1 MARNRRPSARRGHER
16 DDNVKMGVTLSE
28 LPAVAGR
35 YLLTFGVADVL
46 DIAIMVFALY
56 KVLTLVQTTKAASLL
71 KGLFVF
77 LAVLLLSYLFHL
89 NGISYLLSKMVEWGV
104 LALIILFQPEI
115 RRILEEM
122 GSRRILAFFTH
133 TENVSALEQTIGQ
146 TVLACTEMSQSR
158 TGALIV
164 FEREILLDDMVR
176 SGTVLDAS
184 VSSELLKNIFFVKA
198 PMHDGAVIIR
208 HGRVLGAGCM
218 LPLSKNVNLS
228 RDLGMRHRAGIGMSE
243 NSDAVVV
250 IVSEE
255 TGAISVAIGGM
266 LKRHLKTEILEN
278 LLRNELLPQEEAETD
293 KQKFSLSGLL
303 RSKKSGGA

>member
-1 MARNRRPSARRGHER
+1 M
-16 DDNVKMGVTLSE
+16 NVTFAQVSGWV
-28 LPAVAGR
+28 VR
-35 YLLTFGVADVL
+35 YLLTIRISDIL
-46 DIAIMVFALY
+46 DIAIMAFVLY
-56 KVLTLVQTTKAASLL
+56 KIFTLVQSTKAASLV
-71 KGLFVF
+71 KGLLIF
-77 LAVLLLSYLFHL
+77 LAALVLSSALHL
-89 NGISYLLSKMVEWGV
+89 NGINYIMTRMVNLGL

-115 RRILEEM
+115 RRVLV
-122 GSRRILAFFTH
+122 AFFIH
-133 TENVSALEQTIGQ
+133 EESASTMEQAIGQ

-176 SGTVLDAS
+176 SGTVLDAA
-184 VSSELLKNIFFVKA
+184 VSAELLKNIFFVKA
-198 PMHDGAVIIR
+198 PMHDGAVIVR

-255 TGAISVAIGGM
+255 TGSISVAIGGM
-266 LKRHLKTEILEN
+266 LKRHLKPETLEN
-278 LLRNELLPQEEAETD
+278 LLRNELLPREEDSED
-293 KQKFSLSGLL
+293 RLKFNLLNLL
-303 RSKKSGGA
+303 RSKKNGGEEDA

>member
-1 MARNRRPSARRGHER
+1 MLSVWIE
-16 DDNVKMGVTLSE
+16 NVW
-28 LPAVAGR
+28 R
-35 YLLTFGVADVL
+35 YLLLTRVTDLLDVAL
-46 DIAIMVFALY
+46 MAFLLY
-56 KVLTLVQTTKAASLL
+56 KLLTLLKTTSGANLL
-71 KGLFVF
+71 KGVLIFLGVLF
-77 LAVLLLSYLFHL
+77 LSSILHL
-89 NGISYLLSKMVEWGV
+89 NGISFILSRMLEWGV

-115 RRILEEM
+115 RR
-122 GSRRILAFFTH
+122 
-133 TENVSALEQTIGQ
+133 VLEQVGSQRFQFLNLFSRQDTVSELERTIAQ
-146 TVLACTEMSQSR
+146 TVLACTEMSRSR

-164 FEREILLDDMVR
+164 FEQKMQLDDMVR

-208 HGRVLGAGCM
+208 HGRLLGAGCM

-255 TGAISVAIGGM
+255 TGSISVAIGGM
-266 LKRHLKTEILEN
+266 LRRHLMPETLEN
-278 LLRNELLPQEEAETD
+278 ILRNELMPQEESEQPEKRRFLAR
-293 KQKFSLSGLL
+293 LL
-303 RSKKSGGA
+303 AGRKEDGNEQ

>member
-1 MARNRRPSARRGHER
+1 MKLNIAELTA
-16 DDNVKMGVTLSE
+16 VIAE
-28 LPAVAGR
+28 LPAVLGR
-35 YLLTFGVADVL
+35 YLLTIQVTDVL
-46 DIAIMVFALY
+46 DIAILAFVMY
-56 KVLTLVQTTKAASLL
+56 KVFILVQSTKAASLL

-77 LAVLLLSYLFHL
+77 LAALVLSSAFHL
-89 NGISYLLSKMVEWGV
+89 NGINYIMSKMVEWGV

-115 RRILEEM
+115 RRVLEQM
-122 GSRRILAFFTH
+122 GSRRFIAFFTH
-133 TENVSALEQTIGQ
+133 AETANPLEQTIGQ
-146 TVLACTEMSQSR
+146 TVLACTEMSQTR

-176 SGTVLDAS
+176 SGTVLDAA

-208 HGRVLGAGCM
+208 RGRVLGAGCM

-255 TGAISVAIGGM
+255 TGSISVAIGGM
-266 LKRHLKTEILEN
+266 LKRHLKPETLEN
-278 LLRNELLPQEEAETD
+278 LLRNELLPQEEDGED
-293 KQKFSLSGLL
+293 KQRFPLLNLL
-303 RSKKSGGA
+303 RTKKSGGADDER